1 MRYELWVVSYH
12 DKKKKIATFDNT
24 RYATLLISELQYD
37 NVFRD
42 YELLDTKTKQV
53 VLTTNK
59 KENTN
64 E

>member
-12 DKKKKIATFDNT
+12 DKKKKIATFDNP

-53 VLTTNK
+53 ILNTQGR
-59 KENTN
+59 KE
-64 E
+64 

>member
-12 DKKKKIATFDNT
+12 DKKKKIATFDNP

-53 VLTTNK
+53 VLSTNK

>member
-1 MRYELWVVSYH
+1 VSYH
-12 DKKKKIATFDNT
+12 DKKKKIATFDNP

-53 VLTTNK
+53 ILNTQGR
-59 KENTN
+59 KE
-64 E
+64 